1 MPDAV
6 LLFTGLVIFAQMVDI
21 GLRQGPGDLARLF
34 GQPLLLLRSLLSVLV
49 IVPLAAA
56 VLVATLPVP
65 PEVALGLV
73 LLAAAPGAPLT
84 TRRSQMAGA
93 DDGYVSALQLTLAA
107 LAVVF
112 MPAAIAAFGTVLDPS
127 VPIPAPGKV
136 AGQIA
141 TVTVLPLAL
150 GWLFASFAPGVLRR
164 HAPRLSRLSKLLFV
178 AFALVVLL
186 ALAFVPDLRAKL
198 LIGWPGAAALAAMA
212 AVALAAGHLLGG
224 PRADRR
230 GGLAT
235 ASVARNLG
243 LALFVAESAPETV
256 DAIPTILSYALL
268 GILLALPYSLWIK
281 GRVAAV
287 TAGDGPA
294 PG

>member
-6 LLFTGLVIFAQMVDI
+6 LLFTGIVVFAQMFDI

-34 GQPLLLLRSLLSVLV
+34 RARGLLLRSLLSVLV
-49 IVPLAAA
+49 VVPLAAF
-56 VLVATLPVP
+56 VLLAALPVP
-65 PEVALGLV
+65 PEVALGVV

-84 TRRSQMAGA
+84 SRRSQMAGA
-93 DDGYVSALQLTLAA
+93 DGGYVAALQLVLAA

-112 MPAAIAAFGTVLDPS
+112 MPATVAAFGSVLDPS

-136 AGQIA
+136 ARQVA
-141 TVTVLPLAL
+141 LVTILPVTL
-150 GWLFASFAPGVLRR
+150 GWLFARFAPGVLRR
-164 HAPRLSRLSKLLFV
+164 RTPLLSRAATLLFV
-178 AFALVVLL
+178 AFALVVVL
-186 ALAFVPDLRAKL
+186 AVAFLPDLRASI

-212 AVALAAGHLLGG
+212 GVAIVVGHLLGG
-224 PRADRR
+224 RRAETR

-243 LALFVAESAPETV
+243 LALYVAESAPETV
-256 DAIPTILSYALL
+256 TAIPTILTYALL
-268 GILLALPYSLWIK
+268 GVLLAVPYALWIK
-281 GRVAAV
+281 RRVAAG
-287 TAGDGPA
+287 APGDGPA

>member
-6 LLFTGLVIFAQMVDI
+6 LLFTGVVVFAQMFDI
-21 GLRQGPGDLARLF
+21 GLRQGPGDLARLL
-34 GQPLLLLRSLLSVLV
+34 GQPGLVLRSLVSVLV
-49 IVPLAAA
+49 VVPLAAL
-56 VLVATLPVP
+56 VLIATLPVP

-93 DDGYVSALQLTLAA
+93 DEGYVSALQLTLAA
-107 LAVVF
+107 LAVIF
-112 MPAAIAAFGTVLDPS
+112 MPSAIAAFDTVLAPS
-127 VPIPAPGKV
+127 VPVPAPGKI

-141 TVTVLPLAL
+141 AVTVLPLML
-150 GWLFASFAPGVLRR
+150 GWLFARFAPGI
-164 HAPRLSRLSKLLFV
+164 LSRRAPLLSRAAKLLFV
-178 AFALVVLL
+178 AFALVV
-186 ALAFVPDLRAKL
+186 ALSLTFLPDLRASI

-212 AVALAAGHLLGG
+212 GAGLAAGHLLGG
-224 PRADRR
+224 PRAERR

-243 LALFVAESAPETV
+243 LALFIAESAPETV
-256 DAIPTILSYALL
+256 DAIPTILTYALL
-268 GILLALPYSLWIK
+268 GIVLAVPYSVWIK
-281 GRVAAV
+281 RRIAAG
-287 TAGDGPA
+287 TAGGGPA

>member
-6 LLFTGLVIFAQMVDI
+6 VLFTGIVIFAQMFDI
-21 GLRQGPGDLARLF
+21 GLRQGTGDLARLF
-34 GQPLLLLRSLLSVLV
+34 GQPGLLLRSLLSVLV
-49 IVPLAAA
+49 FVPLAAF
-56 VLVATLPVP
+56 VLIATLPVP

-93 DDGYVSALQLTLAA
+93 DEGYVSALQLTLAA

-112 MPAAIAAFGTVLDPS
+112 MPAATAAFGTVLDPS

-141 TVTVLPLAL
+141 AVTILPLTL
-150 GWLFASFAPGVLRR
+150 GWLFARFAPGILRR
-164 HAPRLSRLSKLLFV
+164 RAPLLSRAAKLLFV

-186 ALAFVPDLRAKL
+186 ALAFVPDLRAKI
-198 LIGWPGAAALAAMA
+198 LIGWPGAAALTAMA

-224 PRADRR
+224 PDAAQRS
-230 GGLAT
+230 GLAT

-243 LALFVAESAPETV
+243 LALFIAESAPETV
-256 DAIPTILSYALL
+256 DAIPTIITYALL
-268 GILLALPYSLWIK
+268 GILLAVPYSLWIK
-281 GRVAAV
+281 GRTAV
-287 TAGDGPA
+287 RG
-294 PG
+294 

>member
-6 LLFTGLVIFAQMVDI
+6 LLFTGVVVFAQMFDI

-34 GQPLLLLRSLLSVLV
+34 GQPELLLRSVASVLV
-49 IVPLAAA
+49 VVPLAAF

-93 DDGYVSALQLTLAA
+93 DQGYVSALQLTLAA

-112 MPAAIAAFGTVLDPS
+112 MPSAIAAFGTVLDPS

-136 AGQIA
+136 ARQIA
-141 TVTVLPLAL
+141 LVTILPVTL
-150 GWLFASFAPGVLRR
+150 GWLFARFAPGVLRR
-164 HAPRLSRLSKLLFV
+164 RAPLVSRAAKLLFV
-178 AFALVVLL
+178 AFALIVVLSL
-186 ALAFVPDLRAKL
+186 TFLPDLRASI
-198 LIGWPGAAALAAMA
+198 LIGWPGTV
-212 AVALAAGHLLGG
+212 AVAGMAGVGLAAGHLLGG
-224 PRADRR
+224 PHAAKR
-230 GGLAT
+230 GDLAT

-243 LALFVAESAPETV
+243 LALFIAESAPETV
-256 DAIPTILSYALL
+256 DAIPTILTYAVL
-268 GILLALPYSLWIK
+268 GILLAVPYSLWIK
-281 GRVAAV
+281 GRAAL
-287 TAGDGPA
+287 